1 MYSGRGVGLFRVT
14 CLTGFELQLRKVRR
28 AGFVPA
34 VAVLCL
40 ALLACVAY
48 AQVAHVHSNQNDED
62 HCQLCVVM
70 HTVAPVVAVAAVV
83 VLVRMGASTPQAEPV
98 SIARQPQIRLF
109 IRPPPV
115 SR

>member
-1 MYSGRGVGLFRVT
+1 
-14 CLTGFELQLRKVRR
+14 LTRFEFQLSRARR
-28 AGFVPA
+28 APSGFVPA
-34 VAVLCL
+34 VALLCL
-40 ALLACVAY
+40 LLLACVAY

-83 VLVRMGASTPQAEPV
+83 VLVRLGASTPQAEPI

>member
-1 MYSGRGVGLFRVT
+1 MTR
-14 CLTGFELQLRKVRR
+14 FEFQLPRARR
-28 AGFVPA
+28 APFGLAPA
-34 VAVLCL
+34 VALLCL
-40 ALLACVAY
+40 LLLACVAY
-48 AQVAHVHSNQNDED
+48 AQVAHTHSSQNDED

-83 VLVRMGASTPQAEPV
+83 VLVRLGASAPQTEPV

-115 SR
+115 SG

>member
-1 MYSGRGVGLFRVT
+1 
-14 CLTGFELQLRKVRR
+14 LTRFEFQLRRVRR
-28 AGFVPA
+28 ALPGAVPA

-40 ALLACVAY
+40 ALVAALAV
-48 AQVAHVHSNQNDED
+48 AQVAHMHSNQDDAD
-62 HCQLCVVM
+62 HCQLCIAM
-70 HTVAPVVAVAAVV
+70 HTVAPVVAAAVVV
-83 VLVRMGASTPQAEPV
+83 VLVRLGASTPQAEPV